1 MTTLKIS
8 ALHYKL
14 DWDMTEKSNRNT
26 YIWDTIYIYIDQCLR
41 SVINHFNKFDTIRLE
56 SHNFYMFYLSH
67 TT

>member
-26 YIWDTIYIYIDQCLR
+26 YIWDIYIYIDQCLR
-41 SVINHFNKFDTIRLE
+41 SVINHFNKFDTIR
-56 SHNFYMFYLSH
+56 
-67 TT
+67 

>member
-26 YIWDTIYIYIDQCLR
+26 YIWDIYIYIYR
-41 SVINHFNKFDTIRLE
+41 PMFAKRNKSFQQV
-56 SHNFYMFYLSH
+56 
-67 TT
+67 